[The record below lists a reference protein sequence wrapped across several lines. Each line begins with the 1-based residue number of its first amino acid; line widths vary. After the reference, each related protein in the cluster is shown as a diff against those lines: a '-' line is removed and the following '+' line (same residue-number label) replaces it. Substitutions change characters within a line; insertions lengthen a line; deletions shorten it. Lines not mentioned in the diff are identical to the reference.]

1 MKEEKRS
8 NEWDKIERIR
18 SHFKS
23 PIFNIMLLIIVG
35 LFVFGA
41 TFAYVHFFVPPAYA
55 GEDNTFK
62 VFDDGITYIIE
73 NKNGWLYQIEGF
85 KILHEGEIYDC
96 TPDGYHLNQ
105 FLSPVCVEIIM
116 RSLP

>member
-55 GEDNTFK
+55 GELIQSTTYKNLDKLIQSGDYKQFK
-62 VFDDGITYIIE
+62 IDYYE
-73 NKNGWLYQIEGF
+73 NFIDCNGWVSSGSACRQIMTATYQNQL
-85 KILHEGEIYDC
+85 IL
-96 TPDGYHLNQ
+96 DG
-105 FLSPVCVEIIM
+105 M
-116 RSLP
+116 K